1 MQKTISATSRAG
13 DNSLPG
19 RPAIGRP
26 HQDCF
31 SFKAL
36 WLTLAVLVSPVPA
49 TAAEQ
54 EFQRFLTWFEGE
66 FDNYEQVWQQKT
78 DNEEDVLEHIH
89 HIFKP
94 VRVPALG
101 DNVFFV
107 KQYMDGDYDKVYRQR
122 LYRFSVDDGE
132 NAILLTIYSFA
143 DEMKY
148 RLADQ
153 RPAILETLEPDG
165 LKTIPG
171 CEVFWKWNGE
181 FFDGYMKQ
189 DACSVVSRQ
198 TGKRIY
204 INDTLRLTDS
214 WIWIQDQAHDADG
227 NRIFGHDV
235 PHKNRKVKFY
245 KGWMALKKHK
255 VEPGADLSDWIFA
268 KIGRMHS
275 EGQKIPLLDESGI
288 RTGYTLSLET
298 LTYQETR
305 TPVLKVGVIEDR
317 TGYTLSY
324 SWAEPGSLRVGLN
337 VRWFQAGLTRI
348 DE

>member
-1 MQKTISATSRAG
+1 MQKTTLRTNPAGNNGLPNRVTDRSRHPFGSRLKAVLLCLAVSAL
-13 DNSLPG
+13 SLP
-19 RPAIGRP
+19 AA
-26 HQDCF
+26 H
-31 SFKAL
+31 
-36 WLTLAVLVSPVPA
+36 
-49 TAAEQ
+49 AAEQ
-54 EFQRFLTWFEGE
+54 FQLFLDWFAGE
-66 FDNYEQVWQQKT
+66 YDNYEQVWQQQT
-78 DNEEDVLEHIH
+78 DGEKDILEHIH

-101 DNVFFV
+101 DNVYFV
-107 KQYMDGDYDKVYRQR
+107 KQYMDGDYDNVYRQR
-122 LYRFSVDDGE
+122 LYRFSVDDDE

-143 DEMKY
+143 DELKY

-153 RPAILETLEPDG
+153 QPEILETLETDG

-181 FFDGYMKQ
+181 YFDGYMKQ
-189 DACSVVSRQ
+189 DACSVVSRK
-198 TGKRIY
+198 TGKTIY

-227 NRIFGHDV
+227 NRVFGHDA

-245 KGWMALKKHK
+245 KGWMAVKKHR
-255 VEPGADLSDWIFA
+255 VEPDADLSDWIFA
-268 KIGRMHS
+268 KIGKMHN
-275 EGQKIPLLDESGI
+275 EGHKIPLLDESGKK
-288 RTGYTLSLET
+288 TGYTLSLET

-305 TPVLKVGVIEDR
+305 IPVLKVGVIEDR

-324 SWAEPGSLRVGLN
+324 SWADPTSRRIGLN